1 MKRSIACLSLVA
13 VLAMYGSALAI
24 PQDEYDD
31 SQSYPLRIAA
41 YLLNPL
47 GVGLEYAIFRPFH
60 WLVSLNDT
68 TELIFGHG
76 PHGAEEMK
84 ALTGC
89 YEYRTDVCAPEYSS
103 QRSPEY
109 SSQSSTQYST
119 QAGVTPIEPSS
130 STSKSWMK

>member
-1 MKRSIACLSLVA
+1 MKRSIACLSLVV

-41 YLLNPL
+41 YLLNPV

-60 WLVSLNDT
+60 WLVSYNDT

-84 ALTGC
+84 SLIGC
-89 YEYRTDVCAPEYSS
+89 YEDRAQGCYRERSSQPAPQYSS
-103 QRSPEY
+103 E
-109 SSQSSTQYST
+109 SSTQYST
-119 QAGVTPIEPSS
+119 QAGATPVEAPSS
-130 STSKSWMK
+130 SGKSWMK